1 MDVEILY
8 DKASKNLSLGKEDEE
23 SFPDL
28 KLEVDQLNVL
38 VSDYI
43 SNGAEVPPVPTPSN
57 FNQNISKM
65 VKKLYEGGV
74 KSFKKKRYN
83 EAVKQFNIGIEMIL
97 RRHKFEAFQGTILE
111 LSLFLV
117 SRADSYLSD
126 RRYLKAYNDADL
138 LLTLQLNT
146 PDNFLRRG
154 VANFFLGNYE
164 AAKADYERGLTFDAS
179 NERLK
184 VELDVCK
191 NKILE
196 ENGDYL

>member
-1 MDVEILY
+1 MNIELLY
-8 DKASKNLSLGKEDEE
+8 DKASKNVSLDKEDAEA
-23 SFPDL
+23 FPEVN
-28 KLEVDQLNVL
+28 LEVDQLNIL

-43 SNGAEVPPVPTPSN
+43 SNGADVPPVPTPAN

-74 KSFKKKRYN
+74 KSFKKKKYTD
-83 EAVKQFNIGIEMIL
+83 AVKQFNIGIEMIL
-97 RRHKFEAFQGTILE
+97 RRHKFESFQGTLQE

-117 SRADSYLSD
+117 SRADSYLSEEN
-126 RRYLKAYNDADL
+126 YLKAFNDADL
-138 LLTLQLNT
+138 LLTLQLND

-164 AAKADYERGLTFDAS
+164 DAKADYERGLTFDAT

-184 VELDVCK
+184 TELEVCK
-191 NKILE
+191 RRLLE
-196 ENGDYL
+196 ENGDCL